1 MVVRA
6 AISGVTGLQ
15 NQPSA
20 QVIDGSLIFDNTKS
34 NHLSRTPGAPGN
46 LKTWTWS
53 GWIKRTK
60 FGANGRILRINPS
73 GESGIQFASD
83 DKLELYHYADSSYTF
98 QLKTTQVLRDTGWYH
113 IVIAFDTTQSTS
125 TDRVK
130 FYINGTQVTSF
141 STSSY
146 PSEDF
151 ESYFNLNSA
160 HSIFGSDLFPAGYVS
175 QVNWIDGQALGPE
188 YFGFTDSLTNTW
200 KPKKAKITG
209 PNGGQVWSS
218 SVTLNSGN
226 RGGGSGDAAMF
237 DGILPTSYSVGGN
250 FGGIA
255 VTPSETSSSMTIDL
269 GQTFTGVSV
278 TIYPYFAASAA
289 TCKVDFGG
297 GDIVTLTGS
306 ELYFGA
312 YELGTH
318 TFSSMTLTQ
327 VFVEGGGSN
336 FGIGGIAID
345 GVMLINSTTNNFGPN
360 GFYLPLDG
368 NSPTGEDKSGK
379 GNDWSP
385 VNFGGSV
392 ALDNPNV
399 SGGRP
404 ILNTSQG
411 GAVAVPGVFGSLEN
425 KYYTVTTANG
435 SVYQF
440 DITSG
445 DNPSLEFIRGATYT
459 FDYTSHSSHPL
470 RFSSTNP
477 DSSTTP
483 YTIGTNTDTT
493 NVIKFT
499 VPNNAPDTLYYYCTA
514 HASAMNGSISI
525 TTDETKADSFAYNLK
540 LAVDHSGTAV
550 DRTNSL
556 NNNTNLMTSFSANN
570 SSYSSRYASKGAPY
584 KTALY
589 LSGTSNYPNINFN
602 SGSFNFLHN
611 QTDSGTVE
619 FWFYNGSFSTEGYL
633 LSTMSGS
640 PDVGFSINAS
650 GSTGVIVYIARG
662 VSGSTRSTSVANLP
676 QNKWSHIAVT
686 KQKVG
691 DNVELKLYVDGVLGG
706 SNTSITATDLSNS
719 NSSYS
724 YFRTGSPIGHES
736 SRGWTNAAMSDLRI
750 YNTVKYTDDFVVPS
764 TQPDIV
770 PDTTTGVVGNSKLTK
785 NTEGSVSFDG
795 TAATKL
801 RVPDSTDFTFGSN
814 DWTIE
819 FWYYN
824 NSNDGSYN
832 VFLDML
838 GSNRSG
844 IQLAIATDGNYR
856 IEVGDGANNWIWQL
870 TDKPSK
876 VGKWTHFALSRE
888 SNKIR
893 FFEDGIFVA
902 RQTSS
907 TAVGD
912 PTSVAIG
919 GYTQDD
925 SSNYGFNG
933 YISNFRIV
941 NGTAVYTAEADQLGG
956 PVFTPSR
963 TKLTNVT
970 NTKLL
975 GCQSDTQPGTALA
988 SPNMGGVNDGTQWSH
1003 YVTGDIDDSFPAWR
1017 AFRNDTSSVGVR
1029 TKTASGATIV
1039 WAPPKPIAFSSTFK
1053 IWAARDGSHAGT
1065 TFTVTHAGGDTNF
1078 TSSVVTTTTQTAVD
1092 LAAISGVTSPISKIT
1107 VVSGGPNPRFSGI
1120 EVDSVML
1127 VDPLSPQTAA
1137 SATPFSPF
1145 VYDIDKVRGTFTGY
1159 PTFNPLNNTTNTLS
1173 EGNLFVTGGSG
1184 WNTTLCTG
1192 EMTSGKWFIELT
1204 HRGRQSASDNDI
1216 QFGLY
1221 GLNDTEDGYP
1231 LPGSKDI
1238 AAQTTGYCIV
1248 DAQAAWYNNSSST
1261 TYGKTWSNPGDV
1273 IGMRF
1278 DADNG
1283 KLGFII
1289 NGVDQGDIGTTLAS
1303 GGGGYGN
1310 QRWVAAISL
1319 RGSGAKAEINFG
1331 QRPFKFPPTDG
1342 FLPLNNANLRS
1353 SDAIYNP
1360 DQYVGVTTYVG
1371 NGSVNSVKGLNFG
1384 DKPDFVWIK
1393 QITETAQNHALF
1405 DSIRGPGHNL
1415 SSSTNHAERSD
1426 HSGSTGDLMSFDVN
1440 GFTLGSSAASGAR
1453 PVNLNGEDIVAW
1465 CWKAG
1470 GSKGTFNVDGEGF
1483 SSAAAAGLTGG
1494 DITPS
1499 AATVGTK
1506 NGFSIIRFTGPG
1518 SAGFQSVP
1526 HGLGKKPNMIF
1537 CKDLD
1542 NDRNWGVYQS
1552 DVIAGSDYIAFIL
1565 NSTSPGFTSGTQTW
1579 DVSEINETIFT
1590 PYFRDDFGASYGAD
1604 NIAYIWCDIPGVQK
1618 FGTYDGNSSA
1628 DGAMVEC
1635 GFRPSLV
1642 MCKAYNGT
1650 QPWQVYDNQRGKTNV
1665 IQNGLQWN
1673 SSNSQYTGTDRIDFL
1688 SNGFKLK
1695 GSGGVEPNVDGL
1707 LYVYA
1712 AWAEAPAIDLFGG
1725 GGDAH

>member
-34 NHLSRTPGAPGN
+34 NHLSRTPGTSSN

-53 GWIKRTK
+53 SWIKRTK
-60 FGANGRILRINPS
+60 FGATGRILRINPS
-73 GESGIQFASD
+73 GESGIQFGSD
-83 DKLELYHYADSSYTF
+83 DRLEVYHYADSSYTVRV
-98 QLKTTQVLRDTGWYH
+98 TPTQVLRDTGWYH
-113 IVIAFDTTQSTS
+113 IVVAFDSTQSTS
-125 TDRVK
+125 SDRLKV
-130 FYINGTQVTSF
+130 YINGTQ
-141 STSSY
+141 STIFTYSTY
-146 PSEDF
+146 PSENF

-175 QVNWIDGQALGPE
+175 QVYWIDGQALGPE
-188 YFGFTDSLTNTW
+188 NFGFTDLLTNTW
-200 KPKKAKITG
+200 KPKKPKITG

-218 SVTLNSGN
+218 NVTLNSGN

-237 DGILPTSYSVGGN
+237 DGILPTAYGVGGN

-269 GQTFTGVSV
+269 GQTFTNVKV

-327 VFVEGGGSN
+327 VFVTGGGSN

-470 RFSSTNP
+470 AFSSTDP
-477 DSSTTP
+477 DSSTTS
-483 YTIGTNTDTT
+483 YTDGVNTAVS
-493 NVIKFT
+493 NVTKIT
-499 VPNNAPDTLYYYCTA
+499 VPNDAPDTLYYYCTA

-525 TTDETKADSFAYNLK
+525 TTDETKADSFASNLK
-540 LAVDHSGTAV
+540 LAVDHSGTGV

-556 NNNTNLMTSFSANN
+556 NNNTNLMTSFSLNN
-570 SSYSSRYASKGAPY
+570 ATYSSRYASKGAPY

-589 LSGTSNYPNINFN
+589 LSGTSNYPNIDFT

-611 QTDSGTVE
+611 QDDSGTVE
-619 FWFYNGSFSTEGYL
+619 FWWYNGSFSTEGYL

-662 VSGSTRSTSVANLP
+662 VSGSTKSTSVANLP

-691 DNVELKLYVDGVLGG
+691 SNVELKLYVDGVLGG

-770 PDTTTGVVGNSKLTK
+770 PDTPTGVVGNSKLTK

-838 GSNRSG
+838 GSSRSG

-856 IEVGDGANNWIWQL
+856 IEIGDGANNWIWQL

-912 PTSVAIG
+912 PTNVAIG

-1017 AFRNDTSSVGVR
+1017 AFRNRTDLVGVR
-1029 TKTASGATIV
+1029 TKTAGGATIV

-1053 IWAARDGSHAGT
+1053 IWAARDGASGG
-1065 TFTVTHAGGDTNF
+1065 TFTVTHAGGTTDF
-1078 TSSVVTTTTQTAVD
+1078 TSSVVTSTTQTAVD
-1092 LAAISGVTSPISKIT
+1092 LASVSGVTSPISKIT

-1145 VYDIDKVRGTFTGY
+1145 VYDIDKVRGEVTGY
-1159 PTFNPLNNTTNTLS
+1159 PTFNPLNNTTNTLT

-1192 EMTSGKWFIELT
+1192 EMTSGKWFIELI

-1216 QFGLY
+1216 QFGLF

-1238 AAQTTGYCIV
+1238 AAQETGYCIV
-1248 DAQAAWYNNSSST
+1248 DANAQFYNNSSST
-1261 TYGKTWSNPGDV
+1261 GYGSTWDSPGDV
-1273 IGMRF
+1273 VGMRF
-1278 DADNG
+1278 NADTG

-1289 NGVDQGDIGTTLAS
+1289 NGVDQGDVVTTLAG

-1310 QRWVAAISL
+1310 QRWVAAVSL
-1319 RGSGAKAEINFG
+1319 RGGNAKAEINFG
-1331 QRPFKFPPTDG
+1331 QRPFKFPPPDG

-1494 DITPS
+1494 TITPS

-1506 NGFSIIRFTGPG
+1506 NGFSIVKFTGPG

-1552 DVIAGSDYIAFIL
+1552 DVIAGSDNIAFIL
-1565 NSTSPGFTSGTQTW
+1565 NSTSNGFTSDTATW

-1635 GFRPSLV
+1635 GFRPALV
-1642 MCKAYNGT
+1642 MCKAYNGS